1 MDKNQYLFFQHR
13 RLNKLKIFR
22 NNLHI
27 FVICYVLFRV
37 FLFLIYKL
45 SILYTQTFFMIISSE
60 TENVSDSPNKT
71 FFIPDRSAPHRT
83 VPPPK
88 SLKRLFLLCIIYR
101 NHIAQ
106 PHVFTAKR
114 GCLYVRDSLFCFI
127 KIFFTSFAFQAFLQ
141 NHHYFWSL
149 RIN

>member
-1 MDKNQYLFFQHR
+1 MDKKQYLFFRHR
-13 RLNKLKIFR
+13 WLNKLKIFR

-88 SLKRLFLLCIIYR
+88 SLKRLFLFGFS
-101 NHIAQ
+101 AM
-106 PHVFTAKR
+106 
-114 GCLYVRDSLFCFI
+114 
-127 KIFFTSFAFQAFLQ
+127 KIFFKELNVFTHTKKPKEFSYGFSFNFTFQFHISISHLGVRT
-141 NHHYFWSL
+141 FF
-149 RIN
+149 